1 MINTKQL
8 LFTLFLSCSAPLWA
22 QDFMPVPK
30 SDYTMMADSLPKVT
44 LQKEVGRLS
53 EDSTYTIEVEYPET
67 EPLTKKEIR
76 QLKKSGATLTEHPEV
91 ESYMSIGRKRGYA
104 VVSFTPVILRDGKW
118 QRIVSCKVSVTAHA
132 VQGRK
137 TRAAQNG
144 TTTAERYAA
153 HSVLSSGTWVKIR
166 VKEEGIYE
174 LTASKLKDMG
184 FKDISR
190 VKVYGYGGRLL
201 PKNLTATGENALTD
215 DLEEIPLYRKKNS
228 VLFFAEGTIRWTFN
242 ATRQRWTHEN
252 NHYSAYSYY
261 FVTEGDA
268 PLSMSSYT
276 ANAEAAATLTTV
288 TGHALKD
295 DDAYGWYEGGVEMYD
310 SYDFINGS
318 KHTFSLETPGLAAD
332 GATSAVEIAFSAS
345 NSMSTTTTE
354 VTLGDETLGKIS
366 VAKYDENVSARESRN
381 TFTTTALQAKN
392 DFVFSTT
399 EGRNAR
405 LNYICV
411 SYPRTL
417 DATAT
422 PYAFVPD
429 QGNDVVALSITG
441 ATASTEV
448 WQLGYTGVKTQKMTG
463 TLSGSTLSVVVDD
476 PSRRYVIVDTDRD
489 YAAPDVVGTIECQDL
504 HADQGIDMVII
515 IPESGKLQ
523 SEAER
528 LASAHEAEG
537 LRVKVVAA
545 DRIYNEF
552 SSGTPDATAYR
563 RYMKMLYD
571 RATTEADMPRYL
583 LLFGDCAW
591 DNRMLSSAWKSYS
604 TRDFLLCYEVSA
616 TDRTTNIPIGTLNS
630 YVTDDYFAF
639 LDDGEGEN
647 MTGRDK
653 MDIAVG
659 RFPCHDAATAKVLV
673 DKTLDYMQNN
683 TVGAWKNRI
692 VMIADNNWQNENNVH
707 MRSSEVVT
715 EGLRS
720 VTDDLYTIKKIYPDA
735 YTYTT
740 SATGNTFPSVTKM
753 LQEEMKRGALMFN
766 YMGHGSPDQ
775 ISHCKLLGLDD
786 FALSS
791 VGRHTVWV
799 FASCEVT
806 PYDVQETDIGR
817 VALYNEEGGAVAVM
831 CASRSVYAN
840 YNESLNLH
848 FSRNAFTTGSDGRL
862 MALGE
867 ALRLAKVSLVNSNSD
882 RTMNKLKY
890 CLLGDPALSLGGPA
904 YSITLDSINDEV
916 LTPTSY
922 IQLKAG
928 QKVYFKGS
936 VKNDSGLTDDAFS
949 GIVTATLF
957 DRLET
962 ITCKNNGGTATSAMT
977 YQDRGTALYEGSDSV
992 RNGRFTIVVT
1002 VPRDISYSTETGRMD
1017 LYAVNTDHTRECHGK
1032 DERFHFN
1039 GTERTEATD
1048 SVGPQIYVWLNAA
1061 DFPDGGYVQSSA
1073 LLGAT
1078 LSDSSGIHST
1088 SGSVGHD
1095 IELVLDYDT
1104 SSPVTLNDYFT
1115 YDFGSSTSGS
1125 ISYPLQ
1131 GLTEGRHTLAVRA
1144 WDLCDNSST
1153 ACLTFFVVEN
1163 LPDAYDINAVN
1174 NPAYTST
1181 NFVTTLEPDES
1192 NRVTTEVYDMQGRRI
1207 WAKTGNA
1214 AGATYHSVVWDLTT
1228 QGGNP
1233 VDGGIYIYRAIVHSD
1248 SGTHE
1253 TKSKK
1258 MIVVRQ

>member
-1 MINTKQL
+1 MKTKHL
-8 LFTLFLSCSAPLWA
+8 LFSLFLSCSCALQA
-22 QDFMPVPK
+22 QDFLAIPK
-30 SDYTMMADSLPKVT
+30 SDCAITADSLPKVT

-67 EPLTKKEIR
+67 EPLTKKEIHL
-76 QLKKSGATLTEHPEV
+76 LKKAGLAISDHPEV
-91 ESYMSIGRKRGYA
+91 ESYMSIGRKKGYA
-104 VVSFTPVILRDGKW
+104 VVSFTPIILRDGKW
-118 QRIVSCKVSVTAHA
+118 QRIVSCKINVTAKA
-132 VQGRK
+132 IASLRTRK
-137 TRAAQNG
+137 AESG
-144 TTTAERYAA
+144 TTAASSRYSA

-184 FKDISR
+184 FKDISK

-201 PKNLTATGENALTD
+201 PVNLTATGEDALTD

-242 ATRQRWTHEN
+242 TTRQRWTHEN
-252 NHYSAYSYY
+252 NHYSSYSYY

-268 PLSMSSYT
+268 PLTMSTYT
-276 ANAEAAATLTTV
+276 ANAEASTTLTSV
-288 TGHALKD
+288 IGHALKD
-295 DDAYGWYEGGVEMYD
+295 DDVYGWYEGGVEMYD

-318 KHTFSLETPGLAAD
+318 KHTFSLETPGLTEE
-332 GATSAVEIAFSAS
+332 GATSSVEIGFSAS
-345 NSMSTTTTE
+345 NSLSTTHTE
-354 VTLGDETLGKIS
+354 ITLGDETLGKIS
-366 VAKYDENVSARESRN
+366 IAKYEENVSARESRG
-381 TFTTTALQAKN
+381 TFTTTALKAKN

-417 DATAT
+417 DASQA

-441 ATASTEV
+441 ATAATEV
-448 WQLGYTGVKTQKMTG
+448 WQLGYAGVKTQKIEG
-463 TLSGSTLSVVVDD
+463 TLTGSTLNVVVDD
-476 PSRRYVIVDTDRD
+476 PSRRYVIVDTERD
-489 YAAPDVVGTIECQDL
+489 YTAPDVVGTIDNQDL
-504 HADQGIDMVII
+504 HADQGLDMVII
-515 IPESGKLQ
+515 IPESGKLL
-523 SEAER
+523 SEAQR
-528 LASAHEAEG
+528 LAVAHEAEG

-545 DRIYNEF
+545 DKLYNEF

-571 RATTEADMPRYL
+571 RAQTDADMPQYL

-591 DNRMLSSAWKSYS
+591 DNRMLSSEWKSYS
-604 TRDFLLCYEVSA
+604 TRDFLLCYEVSP
-616 TDRTTNIPIGTLNS
+616 TDRSTNIPIGTLNS
-630 YVTDDYFAF
+630 YVTDDYFGF
-639 LDDGEGEN
+639 LDDGEGSN

-653 MDIAVG
+653 LDIAIG

-673 DKTLDYMQNN
+673 DKTLNYMQNKY
-683 TVGAWKNRI
+683 VGAWKNRV

-707 MRSSEVVT
+707 MRSSEVVS
-715 EGLRS
+715 EGIRS
-720 VTDDLYTIKKIYPDA
+720 TTGDLYTIKKVYPDA

-740 SATGNTFPSVTKM
+740 SATGNTFPTVTKM

-786 FALSS
+786 FALSAE
-791 VGRHTVWV
+791 GRQTVWV

-817 VALYNEEGGAVAVM
+817 VALYNEDGGAVAVM

-840 YNESLNLH
+840 YNESLNLN
-848 FSRNAFTTGSDGRL
+848 FSRNAFTTGTDGKL

-867 ALRLAKVSLVNSNSD
+867 ALRMTKVSLVNSNAD

-890 CLLGDPALSLGGPA
+890 CLLGDPALSLGGP
-904 YSITLDSINDEV
+904 SGSVTLDSINGEA
-916 LTPTSY
+916 LTSGSD
-922 IQLKAG
+922 IELKAG

-936 VKNDSGLTDDAFS
+936 VKTDAGTTDESFS

-957 DRLET
+957 DRMET

-977 YQDRGTALYEGSDSV
+977 YEDRRTSLYEGSDSI

-1002 VPRDISYSTETGRMD
+1002 IPRDISYSTETGRMD
-1017 LYAVNTDHTRECHGK
+1017 IYAVNADYSKECHGK
-1032 DERFHFN
+1032 DEHFHFN
-1039 GTERTEATD
+1039 GTERTEGTD
-1048 SVGPQIYVWLNAA
+1048 SVGPKIYVWLNAS

-1095 IELVLDYDT
+1095 IELILDYDT

-1125 ISYPLQ
+1125 ISYPLE

-1153 ACLTFFVVEN
+1153 AYLTFFVVEN

-1192 NRVTTEVYDMQGRRI
+1192 NQVTTEVYDIQGRRI
-1207 WAKTGNA
+1207 WAKTGSA
-1214 AGATYHSVVWDLTT
+1214 SGATYYSTIWNLTT

-1233 VDGGIYIYRAIVHSD
+1233 VDGGIYIYRAIVRSN